1 MIETVSQ
8 TAIPASLS
16 TVPRMPVASRAI
28 NTGRTVLNWLS
39 IRGATQL
46 EQDERQHLL
55 ERTTELVRTV
65 LRENSLSTDDLISI
79 VFTATD
85 DVRSEFPAYA
95 ARVLGLDDVPLMCA
109 RELEIEGSLPRV
121 VRLMMHVETDLT
133 RAQVTHVYLHGAAH
147 LRRDLNRVR
156 EVPDS

>member
-1 MIETVSQ
+1 MAV
-8 TAIPASLS
+8 
-16 TVPRMPVASRAI
+16 RA
-28 NTGRTVLNWLS
+28 

-46 EQDERQHLL
+46 ELDERQHLL

-133 RAQVTHVYLHGAAH
+133 RAEVTHVYLHGAAL
-147 LRRDLNRVR
+147 LRRDLSHVSTDAAER
-156 EVPDS
+156 DGS